1 MDRKTEIDLLN
12 QVVGLKEA
20 RSFHLD
26 ESETFSAVSGYLS
39 PDRFAREMAMFR
51 AMPLLVAH
59 VSELAAP
66 DAFLRREIAGIPMLL
81 TGDGA
86 GSYRAFLNVCRHRG
100 TRLVDAASGC
110 ARRFTCP
117 YHAWTWNNRGELVGL
132 PHGREGFPALDRADY
147 GLKELHC
154 VERHGWIWVSRPGTA
169 NQDPTDFLAG
179 LGADLEWIGS
189 RELTVRAESVETRD
203 VNWKILVEGGLEA
216 YHFKVAHRDTIGPY
230 FNDNLSTYQVFGSH
244 LRSVLPRASIR
255 EMADLPEDEWSIRQ
269 HANLLYTI
277 FPLNQFLV
285 QQDHLVWVQLE
296 PLTESRSRLVL
307 RTLAPEGAG
316 SEAHWQRN
324 HRITCTTLAEDFEIG
339 ESIQAG
345 LASGANDNLTFGRY
359 EGALRRFNDTV
370 ERLLGGQDGAAA

>member
-1 MDRKTEIDLLN
+1 MDRKTEIDLLK

-59 VSELAAP
+59 ASELAAP

-179 LGADLEWIGS
+179 LGADIEWIGS

-255 EMADLPEDEWSIRQ
+255 ELADLPEDEWSIRQ

>member
-1 MDRKTEIDLLN
+1 MDRKTEIDLLK

-39 PDRFAREMAMFR
+39 PDRFAREMVMFR

-59 VSELAAP
+59 VSELAEP
-66 DAFLRREIAGIPMLL
+66 DAFLRREVACIPMLL

>member
-1 MDRKTEIDLLN
+1 MDRKTEIDLLK

-66 DAFLRREIAGIPMLL
+66 DAFLRRKIAGIPMLL

-189 RELTVRAESVETRD
+189 RELTVRAESLETRD

-230 FNDNLSTYQVFGSH
+230 FNDNLSTYQVFGCH

-255 EMADLPEDEWSIRQ
+255 EMADLPEEEWSIRQ

-285 QQDHLVWVQLE
+285 QQDHLVWVKLE
-296 PLTESRSRLVL
+296 PMTESRSRLVL

-345 LASGANDNLTFGRY
+345 LASGANDNLTFGRF
-359 EGALRRFNDTV
+359 EGALRRFNDSI

>member
-1 MDRKTEIDLLN
+1 MDRKTEIDLLK

-117 YHAWTWNNRGELVGL
+117 YHAWIWNNRGELVGL

-179 LGADLEWIGS
+179 LGADIEWIGS
-189 RELTVRAESVETRD
+189 RELAVRAESVETRD

-345 LASGANDNLTFGRY
+345 LASGANDNLTFGRF

>member
-1 MDRKTEIDLLN
+1 MDRKTEIDLLK

-179 LGADLEWIGS
+179 LGADIEWIGS
-189 RELTVRAESVETRD
+189 RELKVRAESVETRD

-255 EMADLPEDEWSIRQ
+255 ELADLPEEEWSIRQ

-345 LASGANDNLTFGRY
+345 LASGANDNLTFGRF

>member
-1 MDRKTEIDLLN
+1 MDRKTEIDLLK

-26 ESETFSAVSGYLS
+26 ESETFSEVSGYLS

-59 VSELAAP
+59 ASELAEQ

-255 EMADLPEDEWSIRQ
+255 ELADLPEEEWSIRQ

-345 LASGANDNLTFGRY
+345 LASGANDNLTFGRF